1 MSIESNENKAQA
13 NAKKQKEINVL
24 DKAKAKKQSKKDR
37 KQAKKD
43 QKQAKKERK
52 HEGPTWFKRVLAHF
66 EDFNGKIFSLY
77 GLLLTIGLLM
87 VTTASSYLATS
98 ASQPTYYYLVRQ
110 LMFAVIGLFAIIL
123 IYITKPE
130 MWRHRI
136 FQTSTY
142 LGITALLI
150 FTTIFGETING
161 AQGWI
166 GVGAFSIQPVEFAKP
181 ALIILVANFLAKD
194 EVQGAI
200 AQTENPV
207 QLLTKYWKQAA
218 TIALWLGLVLLFP
231 DVGGVLILGSI
242 LVILL
247 LNSGMAVKWLT
258 RTILGVIVA
267 YVLIVI
273 VLNVVD
279 LSHVDNYQIERF
291 TSFINPFADAQDTGM
306 QLVYGYYALS
316 NGGILGRGAGNSIQ
330 KLGYLPEAH
339 NDFIMAIIGEEFGLW
354 GILLVLT
361 LYFGLVIYIFHKAIK
376 MRRTFDQAV
385 LVGVASYFLIQAFVN
400 LGGILGL
407 IPLTGVTFPFMS
419 YGGSSLL
426 VTSIMIGIAL
436 SVIASDQ
443 SWRRDLRAK
452 RAKSN
457 QADLP
462 EQTE

>member
-1 MSIESNENKAQA
+1 MSTESKENKAQKK
-13 NAKKQKEINVL
+13 KKQEENAL
-24 DKAKAKKQSKKDR
+24 EKAKTK

-43 QKQAKKERK
+43 KKDKKRQEAKER
-52 HEGPTWFKRVLAHF
+52 PSMLQRVRAHF
-66 EDFNGKIFSLY
+66 KDFNGKIFILY

-98 ASQPTYYYLVRQ
+98 AGQPTYFYLLRQ
-110 LMFAVIGLFAIIL
+110 GAFAIIGFFAIIF

-130 MWRHRI
+130 MWRHKG
-136 FQTSTY
+136 FQILTY
-142 LGITALLI
+142 VGVTGLLI
-150 FTTIFGETING
+150 FTKIFGEAING

-166 GVGAFSIQPVEFAKP
+166 GIGSFSIQPVEFAKP
-181 ALIILVANFLAKD
+181 ALIILVAHFLAKD
-194 EVQGAI
+194 EVQEKIAETGSPWKLVLKYKWQAI
-200 AQTENPV
+200 A
-207 QLLTKYWKQAA
+207 
-218 TIALWLGLVLLFP
+218 IALWLGLVLFFP
-231 DVGGVLILGSI
+231 DVGGVLILVSL
-242 LVILL
+242 LVMLL
-247 LNSGMAVKWLT
+247 LNSGLPTKWLT
-258 RTILGVIVA
+258 RTILAVIGL
-267 YVLIVI
+267 YLLII
-273 VLNVVD
+273 LILNLVD
-279 LSHVDNYQIERF
+279 LSHIDSYQLDRF

-354 GILLVLT
+354 GIILVLV

-376 MRRTFDQAV
+376 MRRTFDQLV
-385 LVGVASYFLIQAFVN
+385 LIGVGSYFLIQALVN
-400 LGGILGL
+400 LGGVLGL

-443 SWRRDLRAK
+443 AWQRERRAK
-452 RAKSN
+452 RAQTQK
-457 QADLP
+457 ADSP
-462 EQTE
+462 ENINK